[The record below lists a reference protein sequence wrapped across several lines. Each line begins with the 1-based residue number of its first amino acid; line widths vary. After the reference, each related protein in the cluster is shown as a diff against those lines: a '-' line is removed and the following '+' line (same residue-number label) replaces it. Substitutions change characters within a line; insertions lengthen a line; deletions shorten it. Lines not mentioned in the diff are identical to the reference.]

1 VREGSERRE
10 SEQKRERLWLECE
23 RMRLER
29 SQIAKKTKV
38 LCVCLQSGNQSE
50 KQSEKHQTDAKL
62 KPLELCSTSLN
73 D

>member
-29 SQIAKKTKV
+29 SQIAKKTSF
-38 LCVCLQSGNQSE
+38 VCLL
-50 KQSEKHQTDAKL
+50 AVR
-62 KPLELCSTSLN
+62 KPVREAVREASDRCEIKTP
-73 D
+73 

>member
-23 RMRLER
+23 RMRLEM

-50 KQSEKHQTDAKL
+50 KH
-62 KPLELCSTSLN
+62 
-73 D
+73 